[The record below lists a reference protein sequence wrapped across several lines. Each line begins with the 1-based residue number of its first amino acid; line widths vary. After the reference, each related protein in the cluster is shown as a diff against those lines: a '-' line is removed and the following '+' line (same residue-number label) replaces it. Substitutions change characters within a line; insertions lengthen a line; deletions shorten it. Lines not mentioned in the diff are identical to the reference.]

1 MSIKIVW
8 FDVETFER
16 RKRKRVC
23 VVLFFLSCCCKAF
36 LCLVDIDVLSSFSRV
51 MFPNRSTWRTTFTVL
66 HLART
71 TKNFVVRRYRVSVES
86 PAVDLPVDDSLS
98 PLFNIFLITVKI
110 DFQSCLPQQLVL
122 SWGVLSLSYVH
133 TYAIV
138 VTDSKIFFCF
148 SSCRFHRASSCL
160 DTKSSNG
167 IIAILFEAS
176 AKDFNINCA
185 ENCKNKLRAVVLK

>member
-1 MSIKIVW
+1 MSRRSREEKEKEFVW
-8 FDVETFER
+8 S
-16 RKRKRVC
+16 C
-23 VVLFFLSCCCKAF
+23 FFLSCCCKAF

-122 SWGVLSLSYVH
+122 SWGGSLSLLCSHVCH
-133 TYAIV
+133 RRDRFKNFLLFFFVSFPSRFQLFRHKV
-138 VTDSKIFFCF
+138 VKWNHRDPIWSERK
-148 SSCRFHRASSCL
+148 RFQH
-160 DTKSSNG
+160 
-167 IIAILFEAS
+167 
-176 AKDFNINCA
+176 
-185 ENCKNKLRAVVLK
+185 